1 MSTVYITLRNA
12 VTSTLLG
19 AIVLLHVASG
29 FPATLTLTLERA
41 FPMNHR
47 IELSQLRD
55 RDSFRH
61 GRMFQKD
68 NSPRGTIG
76 FGLKGSYDPH
86 VAGYVHNFL
95 KLLFFIFKFM
105 ELECLSCSFGGS

>member
-55 RDSFRH
+55 R
-61 GRMFQKD
+61 
-68 NSPRGTIG
+68 GTIR

-95 KLLFFIFKFM
+95 KLLLFIFKFM
-105 ELECLSCSFGGS
+105 ELECLSCSFGGT